1 VETGKKG
8 KTKKTETK
16 DIISRQAA
24 TIYATYEYILSK

>member
-8 KTKKTETK
+8 IIKKTETK

-24 TIYATYEYILSK
+24 TIYATDEYILNK